1 MSTKTREKKKE
12 KQKKRWTNFLLYL
25 LTRQIYVTFD
35 GLLKVKEKKK
45 NNKRE
50 SVYCMRRN
58 KL

>member
-1 MSTKTREKKKE
+1 MSTKTREKKRKA
-12 KQKKRWTNFLLYL
+12 KKGGLIFLFYL

-35 GLLKVKEKKK
+35 GLLKVKEKKR

-50 SVYCMRRN
+50 SVYRMRRN